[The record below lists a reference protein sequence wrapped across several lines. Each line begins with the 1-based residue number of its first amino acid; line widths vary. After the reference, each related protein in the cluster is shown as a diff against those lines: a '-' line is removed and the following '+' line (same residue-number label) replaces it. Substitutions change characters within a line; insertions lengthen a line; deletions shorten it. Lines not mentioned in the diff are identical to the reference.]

1 VYRLLNDHVAVPAR
15 LLEEH
20 DHADGE
26 HDHADGEHDRAD
38 GSTIES
44 EPARWYCN
52 YNPGACVPM
61 VSRWSRSTI

>member
-1 VYRLLNDHVAVPAR
+1 LREWRVSRSLEKLQKFLVEFVEAVPAR

-20 DHADGE
+20 D
-26 HDHADGEHDRAD
+26 RAG